1 MSELSPIKVI
11 FFDINGE
18 YKEDVNVDSE
28 KNFLQLESPSRII
41 DQFLSDH
48 CPQDLNKKTIDKYI
62 TQYEFSYIMKGKYTV
77 KANSQI
83 INNFSVSHHSIV
95 DSNAYIVFC
104 NLEKESTLELLKKIM
119 DYINDN
125 GSINVKTYIIGVFKE
140 NIDDD
145 KTYSKMQNF
154 LGDIGLD
161 YEYYEMYLGEKDKYQ
176 MICKEYENTETMSNV
191 FEKIFQNIYEG
202 LGIKIQTNK
211 VQKNN
216 SDKSLVRCIIF

>member
-1 MSELSPIKVI
+1 MSELSPIKII

-18 YKEDVNVDSE
+18 YKEDVKVDSE

-41 DQFLSDH
+41 DQLLNDH
-48 CPQDLNKKTIDKYI
+48 CPQDLNKKMVDKYI
-62 TQYEFSYIMKGKYTV
+62 TQYEFNYTMKGESIV

-104 NLEKESTLELLKKIM
+104 NLEKESTFELLNKII

-154 LGDIGLD
+154 LGDLGLD

-176 MICKEYENTETMSNV
+176 MICKEYEYTETMSNV
-191 FEKIFQNIYEG
+191 FEKIFQNIYDG
-202 LGIKIQTNK
+202 LGIKISTNISK
-211 VQKNN
+211 NNN
-216 SDKSLVRCIIF
+216 SDKSLVKCKIF